1 MRIGIVCPY
10 SFDAPGGVQFH
21 IRDHAE
27 HLIAIGHEVSV
38 LAPAE
43 EDNPIPDYAVPE
55 GRTIPFRYNG
65 SVARLNFG
73 PLTAA
78 RVSRRLA
85 NGHVPR
91 LLLHEPVPRSLG
103 TASSGLRAGT

>member
-27 HLIAIGHEVSV
+27 HLISIGHEVSV

-43 EDNPIPDYAVPE
+43 DGTPIPDYVVPA
-55 GRTIPFRYNG
+55 GRTIPFRYNASFRG
-65 SVARLNFG
+65 WTFAHFLPGEAG
-73 PLTAA
+73 PCSATEISMCLTFTRPFTRA
-78 RVSRRLA
+78 
-85 NGHVPR
+85 
-91 LLLHEPVPRSLG
+91 LG
-103 TASSGLRAGT
+103 W

>member
-27 HLIAIGHEVSV
+27 HLISIGHEVSV

-43 EDNPIPDYAVPE
+43 DGTQIPDYVVPA

-73 PLTAA
+73 RLTAA
-78 RVSRRLA
+78 RARRGIA
-85 NGHVPR
+85 NMNFDVLHIQELVTAR
-91 LLLHEPVPRSLG
+91 LEMIVLWI
-103 TASSGLRAGT
+103 ACC